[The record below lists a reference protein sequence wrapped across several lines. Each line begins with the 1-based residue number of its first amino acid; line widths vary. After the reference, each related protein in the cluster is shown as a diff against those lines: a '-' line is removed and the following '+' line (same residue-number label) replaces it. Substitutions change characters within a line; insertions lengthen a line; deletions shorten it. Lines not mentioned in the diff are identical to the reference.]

1 MTTFAQLPDLPALHD
16 LRCRQLNAADT
27 PAVMAL
33 QADMLAALPD
43 SHWYYPSPAIVFE
56 ACFTRGESF
65 GFFQGETLAGFGTL
79 TPWYIRP
86 ETCYAHKVGE
96 DPHRT
101 MDFQDVMVSPAFR
114 RRGIHTAL
122 LDLFDRVAR
131 QENATALYC
140 TIAPENEP
148 SITSFQ
154 KAGYHWLKTQP
165 AYEGMPRGYYRKEP

>member
-1 MTTFAQLPDLPALHD
+1 MTTFTTLPDLPVLNG
-16 LRCRQLNAADT
+16 LRCRRLDAADT
-27 PAVMAL
+27 PAIMAL
-33 QADMLAALPD
+33 QAAMLDALPD
-43 SHWYYPSPAIVFE
+43 PSWYYPSPAIVFE
-56 ACFTRGESF
+56 ACCMRGESF

-96 DPHRT
+96 NPHRT

-114 RRGIHTAL
+114 RRGIHSEL
-122 LDLFDRVAR
+122 LALFDGIAR

-148 SITSFQ
+148 SIASFQ
-154 KAGYHWLKTQP
+154 KAGYRWLITQP
-165 AYEGMPRGYYRKEP
+165 AYEGMPRGYYRKDL